1 MESELN
7 KKKIYIYKNIEKLLH
22 HNDIIDYIKNNN
34 IKYTENSN
42 GFFLNISLIDDHIN
56 DIYNILQ
63 YNLKNNIEHDKLII
77 KKQEINLINDR
88 KSQIRH
94 KGKYNIKINDFNSN
108 ERKLILESKKYN
120 ININ

>member
-7 KKKIYIYKNIEKLLH
+7 KKKIYIYKNIEKLLY

-63 YNLKNNIEHDKLII
+63 YNLKNNIENDKLII

-88 KSQIRH
+88 KSSNKH

-120 ININ
+120 IN